1 MFCRNLRYARMQ
13 RKMTQQSLA
22 DAVHLALRSY
32 QCYEQGT
39 REPNLEMLVKLADT
53 LQVSTDYL
61 LGRNM
66 EAVRSFKDL

>member
-39 REPNLEMLVKLADT
+39 REPSLEMLVKLADT

>member
-1 MFCRNLRYARMQ
+1 MFCKNLRYARMQ

-39 REPNLEMLVKLADT
+39 REPSLHMLVKLADA
-53 LQVSTDYL
+53 LQVSTDFL
-61 LGRNM
+61 LGRDM
-66 EAVRSFKDL
+66 DAVRQFEDL

>member
-39 REPNLEMLVKLADT
+39 REPSLEMLVKLADT

-61 LGRNM
+61 LGRSM